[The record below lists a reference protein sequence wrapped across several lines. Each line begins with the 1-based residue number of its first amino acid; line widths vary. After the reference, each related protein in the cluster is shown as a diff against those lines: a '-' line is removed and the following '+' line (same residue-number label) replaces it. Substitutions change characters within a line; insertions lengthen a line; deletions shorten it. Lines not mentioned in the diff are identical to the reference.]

1 MHPLRVTA
9 AVVTVAATAFVPVA
23 IANAAPGGTPGSPH
37 PKPTA
42 STTSGAPST
51 PVPPRPRPKFVVSQL
66 SLGGARTVD
75 VKAGPVTLPVRVQVK
90 DFDRKYDVKT
100 VTVSWTMDGVVQPNA
115 LQGKLVGHS
124 RVVSNWRATLTVPTT
139 VAPGKSALVC
149 LKDVTVAGASTQPV
163 KATAKG
169 LSGRDCVTVVNS
181 APVVP
186 VAPVAPVASPPA
198 AS

>member
-42 STTSGAPST
+42 TTSSGTPAAPT
-51 PVPPRPRPKFVVSQL
+51 APRPRPKFVVSQL
-66 SLGGARTVD
+66 TLGGARTVD

-100 VTVSWTMDGVVQPNA
+100 VTVSWTVDGVVQATA
-115 LQGKLVGHS
+115 LQGKLVGRS
-124 RVVSNWRATLTVPTT
+124 RIVSNWRATLATPAT
-139 VAPGKSALVC
+139 VAPGATVKVC

-163 KATAKG
+163 KATARG
-169 LSGRDCVTVVNS
+169 LAGRDCVTVVNT
-181 APVVP
+181 AP
-186 VAPVAPVASPPA
+186 VAPVAPATSAPPA
-198 AS
+198 S